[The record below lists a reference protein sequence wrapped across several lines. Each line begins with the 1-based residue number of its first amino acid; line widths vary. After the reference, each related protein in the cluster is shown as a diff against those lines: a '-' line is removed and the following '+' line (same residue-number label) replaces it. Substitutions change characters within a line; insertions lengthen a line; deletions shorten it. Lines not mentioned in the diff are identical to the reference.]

1 MSVFI
6 LWLKFALCAFII
18 FFLGSRLARYGEEI
32 AEKTGLGRVW
42 VGVLF
47 LAFITSLPEVA
58 TSVSASAL
66 VRDAD
71 LALGTLVGS
80 NLFNLAILGIVELA
94 LRRGPLLSSVRGE
107 HETSALFSLLLVGL
121 AAAGVFLGT
130 RGMEFG
136 AGGMSFIS
144 PLMLAL
150 YLLGLRR
157 IRSLQEFANAE
168 GEGGRFL
175 WFKFALCGIGI
186 VAGGIWLS
194 HLGEEIASTMEW
206 GENFVGNL
214 FLALTSS
221 LPELAVTGTAVR
233 IGAFDI
239 AVANV
244 FGSNMFNMAMVLP
257 ADLAYP
263 GSSLFAK
270 ASWAHLPVAGVV
282 MFMTF
287 LTIMGLRVKAK
298 GKVGW
303 YAPLL
308 VGLFVVGNYLAF
320 LLGLKI

>member
-1 MSVFI
+1 MSALI

-18 FFLGSRLARYGEEI
+18 FLFGSKLARYGDEI
-32 AEKTGLGRVW
+32 AERTGLGRVW
-42 VGVLF
+42 VGVLL

-94 LRRGPLLSSVRGE
+94 LRRGPLLSSARGG

-121 AAAGVFLGT
+121 AAVGVFLGT
-130 RGMEFG
+130 KGMEFG

-144 PLMLAL
+144 PLLFVL
-150 YLLGLRR
+150 YILGLKR
-157 IRSLQEFANAE
+157 IHSLQEFAARDK
-168 GEGGRFL
+168 GGGFL
-175 WFKFALCGIGI
+175 WLKFVLSGIAI
-186 VAGGIWLS
+186 VAGGVWLS
-194 HLGEEIASTMEW
+194 HLGEEIASAMRW
-206 GENFVGNL
+206 RENFVGNL
-214 FLALTSS
+214 FLALASS
-221 LPELAVTGTAVR
+221 LPELAVTGAAVR

-244 FGSNMFNMAMVLP
+244 FGSNMFNMAVIFP

-263 GSSLFAK
+263 GSSLLAK
-270 ASWAHLPVAGVV
+270 ASRAHLPVAGVV
-282 MFMTF
+282 MFATF
-287 LTIMGLRVKAK
+287 IAIAGLRAKAK

-308 VGLFVVGNYLAF
+308 VGLFVAGNYLAF
-320 LLGLKI
+320 LSGLRI